1 MIWSKKTMELK
12 INLYLFHLE
21 KSKWAKKIIIIYLFI
36 YFMIQ
41 KLLLSTNRYIV
52 KKDSKSKI

>member
-1 MIWSKKTMELK
+1 MELK